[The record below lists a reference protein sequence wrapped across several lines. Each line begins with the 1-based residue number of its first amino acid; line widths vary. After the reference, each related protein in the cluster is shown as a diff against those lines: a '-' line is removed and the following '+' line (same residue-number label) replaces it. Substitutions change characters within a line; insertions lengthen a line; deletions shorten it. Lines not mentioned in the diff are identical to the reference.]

1 MKFFYCIFTSM
12 KVLRF
17 LLFPLA
23 IVYDFVTRTRNLFFD
38 VGILKHTSFKIPLII
53 VGNLSVGGTGKTP
66 QIEYL
71 IRLLINNHKTAIL
84 SRGYKRKTTGFVL
97 LNKNHTATDVGDEPL
112 QYFKKFKNIH
122 VAVDANRVEGI
133 THLISQKKPDLILLD
148 DAFQHRKVKGSF
160 YILVT
165 KFNDLFTDDF
175 LLPTG
180 NLRESGRGAKRADI
194 ILVSKCPKN
203 ISENEQDIIK
213 QKLSKFNKK
222 IFFTYISYANT
233 VLGALETP
241 TSELV
246 DFEILLITGI
256 ANTDSLTD
264 YLKSLNVKFQHL
276 KYADHHHFS
285 DNEIRDIEKKFGGIQ
300 SPKMILT
307 TEKDYVRLES
317 HIKDLSYL
325 PIETS
330 FLNNENEAFNNIINT
345 HLKENIFKEI

>member
-12 KVLRF
+12 KVFRF

-23 IVYDFVTRTRNLFFD
+23 IIYDFVTRTRNLFFD
-38 VGILKHTSFKIPLII
+38 ARILKHTSFKIPLII

-71 IRLLINNHKTAIL
+71 IRLLIHNHKTAIL

-97 LNKNHTATDVGDEPL
+97 LNKNHSATDVGDEPL

-122 VAVDANRVEGI
+122 VAVDENRVEGI
-133 THLISQKKPDLILLD
+133 THLISQKKPDVILLD
-148 DAFQHRKVKGSF
+148 DAFQHRKVKGSY
-160 YILVT
+160 YILLT
-165 KFNDLFTDDF
+165 KFNDLFIDDF

-180 NLRESGRGAKRADI
+180 NLRESAQGAKRADV
-194 ILVSKCPKN
+194 ILVTKCPNN
-203 ISENEQDIIK
+203 ISKNEQDSIK

-222 IFFTYISYANT
+222 VFFSSISYGDT
-233 VLGALETP
+233 VLGTLKIP
-241 TSELV
+241 TSELKN
-246 DFEILLITGI
+246 FEVLLITGI
-256 ANTDSLTD
+256 ANPDPLTD

-276 KYADHHHFS
+276 KYADHHYFS
-285 DNEIRDIEKKFGGIQ
+285 ENEIKNIERKFDAIQ

-307 TEKDYVRLES
+307 TEKDFVRLEAYM
-317 HIKDLSYL
+317 KDLSYL

-330 FLNNENEAFNNIINT
+330 FLNNENEVFNRIINA
-345 HLKENIFKEI
+345 HLKENF